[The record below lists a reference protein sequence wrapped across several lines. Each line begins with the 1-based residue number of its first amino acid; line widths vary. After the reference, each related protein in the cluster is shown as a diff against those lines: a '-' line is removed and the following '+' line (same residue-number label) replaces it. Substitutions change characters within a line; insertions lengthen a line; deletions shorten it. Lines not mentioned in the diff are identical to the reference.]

1 MTTSPA
7 TQADPGKGTSPLLY
21 PPRLA
26 ESELTHRA
34 RREIGLYL
42 DHYLEPPGIAWNAND
57 RMAWLLEEVHGD
69 VYVALADGDVVA
81 TRKHLAHLGAMAVR
95 WLAATYDGLPT

>member
-21 PPRLA
+21 PRRLA
-26 ESELTHRA
+26 ESEPTHRA
-34 RREIGLYL
+34 HKEIDLYL
-42 DHYLEPPGIAWNAND
+42 DHYLEQAGIAWNAPD
-57 RMAWLLEEVHGD
+57 RMAWLLEEVHD